1 MDISFQLG
9 REHWIM
15 YLYISVT
22 VQGTGTSCLVWDT
35 AVQIY
40 MWNFKRMTLCVC
52 SKSVVSVNMASPFPD
67 VLKVVNKQIGQQ
79 KVTF

>member
-1 MDISFQLG
+1 MEISFQLG
-9 REHWIM
+9 RGHWIM

-22 VQGTGTSCLVWDT
+22 VQGDLLFGLRHRSAD
-35 AVQIY
+35 IY
-40 MWNFKRMTLCVC
+40 VRLQKNDFICVC
-52 SKSVVSVNMASPFPD
+52 SKSAVSVNMASPFPD